1 MPNKG
6 EDCYTTIAAFILS
19 HTGKI
24 PESGEIF
31 HEGKFTFEIV
41 DMDANHIDKILVTVN
56 EEDAN
61 RLDLESK
68 ED

>member
-1 MPNKG
+1 MKAN
-6 EDCYTTIAAFILS
+6 L
-19 HTGKI
+19 
-24 PESGEIF
+24 
-31 HEGKFTFEIV
+31 EIV

>member
-1 MPNKG
+1 MKWK
-6 EDCYTTIAAFILS
+6 TVILPLQDLS
-19 HTGKI
+19 F
-24 PESGEIF
+24 EAGEIF

-41 DMDANHIDKILVTVN
+41 DMDGNHIDKILVTVN

-61 RLDLESK
+61 KLDLESK